1 MITCSKCG
9 REESRG
15 AIIFDPHLLRSIEYC
30 LFCRPRVFVE
40 NSDQAKSVFADGF
53 IMQHVRG
60 LDGKPITVHSV
71 KELRQVEKTHNVALA
86 IMSDDKIGGP
96 PQHEKWAGDI
106 AHNYTKK
113 WERNPDAYR
122 PENVTGVST
131 GIVQSAADTLVDRPR
146 PLK

>member
-1 MITCSKCG
+1 MIVCSKCG

-15 AIIFDPHLLRSIEYC
+15 VIVFDAQGRPSAEYC
-30 LFCRPRVFVE
+30 LFCRPRKFCE
-40 NSDQAKSVFADGF
+40 PDRAKDVFADGF
-53 IMQHVRG
+53 QLQHVRG

-86 IMSDDKIGGP
+86 VMSDDRAGGP
-96 PQHEKWAGDI
+96 PQHLPWAGDI
-106 AHNYTKK
+106 AHNYKKK
-113 WERNPDAYR
+113 WQRNPDAYR